1 MVKDDISQLKVT
13 LQNPFAFEVEIHEI
27 TIVSEGAQIETIKSL
42 IRPLESITSKPS
54 STMPNGNIVNN
65 KLRGHPEKSSSTTL
79 VVHQGVSHT
88 TSTIL
93 PVRLFLLQG
102 QWKVL
107 CFPSKQFRQDRLKL
121 LGLMY
126 LLKLSN
132 SILPYNRRREV

>member
-65 KLRGHPEKSSSTTL
+65 KLRGHPGKN
-79 VVHQGVSHT
+79 
-88 TSTIL
+88 
-93 PVRLFLLQG
+93 RLQ
-102 QWKVL
+102 QPW
-107 CFPSKQFRQDRLKL
+107 
-121 LGLMY
+121 
-126 LLKLSN
+126 
-132 SILPYNRRREV
+132 